1 MTMATSYQHQ
11 SRSAISILSIL
22 FLFIALSSATK
33 ICRPYPPIKRQ
44 SLMTSTAI
52 ASATLFPRGGAAKL
66 TTTTSSPPVTA
77 TNSTPLIIFKSFVQ
91 TIINAKSHLY
101 AAAVARCV
109 SIFGMYP
116 VDTIKTRMQMKQG
129 DAFRIAGLYSGV
141 TGSLVG
147 QVPYG

>member
-1 MTMATSYQHQ
+1 MTMVTSYQHQ
-11 SRSAISILSIL
+11 SRRAISILSIL

-44 SLMTSTAI
+44 SLTSTAI

-66 TTTTSSPPVTA
+66 TTTTSSAPA
-77 TNSTPLIIFKSFVQ
+77 TTTNTSLIIFKSFIQ

>member
-1 MTMATSYQHQ
+1 MT
-11 SRSAISILSIL
+11 
-22 FLFIALSSATK
+22 
-33 ICRPYPPIKRQ
+33 
-44 SLMTSTAI
+44 TAI

-66 TTTTSSPPVTA
+66 TTTTSSPPSTT
-77 TNSTPLIIFKSFVQ
+77 TNNASLIMFKSFLQ

-101 AAAVARCV
+101 AAAVARCI